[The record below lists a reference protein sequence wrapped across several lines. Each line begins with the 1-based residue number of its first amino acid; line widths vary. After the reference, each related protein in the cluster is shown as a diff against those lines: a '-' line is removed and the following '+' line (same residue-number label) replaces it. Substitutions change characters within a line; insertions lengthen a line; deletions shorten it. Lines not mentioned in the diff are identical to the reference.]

1 MRTSECLSRQ
11 QLIAVVTDDA
21 PPSLRAHVAMCGDC
35 RRRLT
40 VVEGDLGLIAAALR
54 ADAGVAMPAAP
65 RRYRRWAPAIAV
77 AAAAVLIAF
86 GIGVRARAPVPVPSS
101 TGDSRAFL
109 QAISGALFAARGYD
123 HVLDTAPPADAEEPC
138 GWGSL
143 AMPCG
148 AAAWLTADAGDAR

>member
-1 MRTSECLSRQ
+1 MRTSECLSRR
-11 QLIAVVTDDA
+11 QL
-21 PPSLRAHVAMCGDC
+21 
-35 RRRLT
+35 
-40 VVEGDLGLIAAALR
+40 
-54 ADAGVAMPAAP
+54 
-65 RRYRRWAPAIAV
+65 IAV
-77 AAAAVLIAF
+77 AAAAVLIAL